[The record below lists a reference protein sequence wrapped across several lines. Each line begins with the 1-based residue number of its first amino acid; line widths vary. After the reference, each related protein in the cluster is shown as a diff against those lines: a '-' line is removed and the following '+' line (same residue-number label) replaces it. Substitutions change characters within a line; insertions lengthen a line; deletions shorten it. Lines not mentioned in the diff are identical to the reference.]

1 MTKPSG
7 FSVTSP
13 QLSLHPAVELWPRSV
28 HATSCVHVHT
38 HVHADTCGRSHA
50 HMCTC
55 TCARIHCTHIHMQS
69 HGAHAHTHTCTRVH
83 SRVHTCASVYIWV
96 RMYTCTHTYA
106 HFDLWQGG
114 HLNGGPQPWEHGMGL
129 DLQTADPRM
138 GVRAF
143 HGQRGL
149 SRPELEAG
157 GREVDARLPR

>member
-13 QLSLHPAVELWPRSV
+13 QLSLRPAVELWPRSV

-38 HVHADTCGRSHA
+38 HAHADMCGHSHA
-50 HMCTC
+50 HICV
-55 TCARIHCTHIHMQS
+55 R
-69 HGAHAHTHTCTRVH
+69 AHAHVSTAHTYTCNHTAHMRTPT
-83 SRVHTCASVYIWV
+83 RVHTCASVYIWV
-96 RMYTCTHTYA
+96 RMYMCTHTYA

-114 HLNGGPQPWEHGMGL
+114 HLSGGPQPWEHGMGL

-157 GREVDARLPR
+157 GWEVDARLPR

>member
-1 MTKPSG
+1 MA
-7 FSVTSP
+7 
-13 QLSLHPAVELWPRSV
+13 SLCPHHLVCTRA
-28 HATSCVHVHT
+28 HARTCRHVRTLTCT
-38 HVHADTCGRSHA
+38 HV
-50 HMCTC
+50 
-55 TCARIHCTHIHMQS
+55 CALT
-69 HGAHAHTHTCTRVH
+69 
-83 SRVHTCASVYIWV
+83 RVHTCASMYIWV

-114 HLNGGPQPWEHGMGL
+114 HLRGGPQPREHGMGL